1 MSISDAT
8 QCRSALYMPASNP
21 KVLAKGPL
29 LQTDAVI
36 IDLEDS
42 VAPTAKSVAR
52 EQASSALINLDY
64 GYRLRALRINASNT
78 PWHADDIA
86 AVATI
91 KPDAV
96 VLPKVESADDILFV
110 SAALDQFPDTRGI
123 AIWAMM
129 ESPLAIVNAAEI
141 AACSQVCPRLT
152 CLLIG
157 NNDMARASN
166 MPVTSD
172 RTYLLPWL
180 MTLVAAA
187 KAYSLSILDGVYND
201 FADTVGFRAE
211 CEQGVAMGMDGKT
224 LIHPSQ
230 LAIANAVYSPA
241 DADITQAKSVVA
253 AFAHPDNVN
262 AGVLQ
267 IDGRMIERLHLG
279 MAEQLLIRAAQLAAR
294 K

>member
-1 MSISDAT
+1 MSISDTT
-8 QCRSALYMPASNP
+8 QCRSALYMPASNE

-52 EQASSALINLDY
+52 DQATSALNNLDY

-91 KPDAV
+91 KPDAL
-96 VLPKVESADDILFV
+96 VLPKVETVEDIVSV
-110 SAALDQFPDTRGI
+110 SAALDQFPDTQGI

-201 FADTVGFRAE
+201 FADTTGFRAE

-230 LAIANAVYSPA
+230 LAIANDVYSPS
-241 DADITQAKSVVA
+241 DADVAHAQSVVA
-253 AFAHPDNVN
+253 AFGHPDNVN

-267 IDGRMIERLHLG
+267 IDGRMIERLHLD
-279 MAEQLLIRAAQLAAR
+279 MAEQLLTRASQLAAR